1 MNKKNYKIDKNKK
14 EIINGYIDYNQID
27 GFNIKP
33 QNNVKYDGVKVG
45 HLTLVEPTLI
55 EKVLKRKTK
64 RKLNAYL
71 NFLINAADEDD
82 DDSEALQLVIDDIER
97 YKNIII
103 NKYSKFLDKRYIKSL
118 LKKVNMVEK
127 ELKAKLKELILTDEI
142 KIGRRR

>member
-1 MNKKNYKIDKNKK
+1 M
-14 EIINGYIDYNQID
+14 
-27 GFNIKP
+27 
-33 QNNVKYDGVKVG
+33 
-45 HLTLVEPTLI
+45 
-55 EKVLKRKTK
+55 
-64 RKLNAYL
+64 

-127 ELKAKLKELILTDEI
+127 ELKAKLKEIILTDEI